1 MNTRLQVEHPV
12 TEEVTGL
19 DLVVAQLRVAQGEPL
34 PFTQETIE
42 RCGAAVEV
50 RVYAEDPARGFLPSP
65 GTITRLVLPSGEGL
79 RVESGVAEGSVV
91 SVHYDPLLFKLIAR
105 GADRAQALER
115 LARALDACVVEGV
128 KTTLP
133 LLRTIAAHPD
143 FRAGRVHTQMVEQGA
158 FHG

>member
-1 MNTRLQVEHPV
+1 
-12 TEEVTGL
+12 
-19 DLVVAQLRVAQGEPL
+19 VAQLRVAQGEPL

-42 RCGAAVEV
+42 RRGAAVEV